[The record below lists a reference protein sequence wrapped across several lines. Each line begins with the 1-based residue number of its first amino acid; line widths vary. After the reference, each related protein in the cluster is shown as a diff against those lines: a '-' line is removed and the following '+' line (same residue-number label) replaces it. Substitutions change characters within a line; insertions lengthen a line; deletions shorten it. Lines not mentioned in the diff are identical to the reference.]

1 MEKILEDTL
10 LFDFYG
16 ELLTEN
22 QKRVYEDS
30 VLNDLSLSEIADDM
44 NISRQGV
51 RDTLVKAKTSLAS
64 YEKKLGLVTKFTE
77 IQESVGRISG
87 LSDRILEDPENTE
100 SIILNINTI
109 KDLTKYIS
117 DKL

>member
-16 ELLTEN
+16 ELLTDN

-30 VLNDLSLSEIADDM
+30 VLNDLSLSEIADDSS
-44 NISRQGV
+44 ISRQGV
-51 RDTLVKAKTSLAS
+51 RDTLVKAKSALAS
-64 YEKKLGLVTKFTE
+64 YEEKLGLVRKFTE
-77 IQESVGRISG
+77 IQEAVDRIRE
-87 LSDRILEDPENTE
+87 LSDYVLGDVENVDNVV
-100 SIILNINTI
+100 LNVNLIRDMT
-109 KDLTKYIS
+109 DQIS